1 MYLDASKP
9 LDLEELIN
17 NAIPEERRGNL
28 ENLRI
33 YVEPSS
39 TSKINAFQK
48 PKDLNMS
55 FP

>member
-1 MYLDASKP
+1 MYLDPNKP

-17 NAIPEERRGNL
+17 NAIPEERRGNR

-39 TSKINAFQK
+39 ASRINAFNK
-48 PKDLNMS
+48 PKDLNM
-55 FP
+55 PTA